1 MSERLISISI
11 DNKKLNKELNELRR
25 RNLPRNM
32 TNVVNK
38 LAFDG
43 TAALKEEMKKVFKNP
58 TNWTLNAFKVIK
70 AKPFETSASIVTR
83 DLSPGYNKG
92 TAAARYLSPDVF
104 GGERGMKPSEH
115 ALSQVSGGQ
124 YWVPGR
130 DAPLDAHGNIK
141 PSEIKA
147 ILSHLSLYDDPNKN
161 LSDKRSAY
169 LKRRTKNRSP
179 QNANGQRGQYF
190 VGHSKSG
197 HPIGVYKYSGTPGKI
212 LEIIRFIQTLPH
224 YRTILRAQQVIDQ
237 VIEKRARYHVEQEI
251 AIRTRKI
258 LEGKS

>member
-1 MSERLISISI
+1 MSKPLISISI
-11 DNKKLNKELNELRR
+11 NNKTLNKELNELRR

-43 TAALKEEMKKVFKNP
+43 TAALKEEMKKIFKKP
-58 TNWTLNAFKVIK
+58 TNWTLNSFKVIK
-70 AKPFETSASIVTR
+70 AQPFKTSSAIATR

-115 ALSQVSGGQ
+115 ALSKVSGGQ
-124 YWVPGR
+124 YWIPGR

-141 PSEIKA
+141 PSEIRA
-147 ILSHLSLYDDPNKN
+147 ILSHLSLYDDPDKN
-161 LSDKRSAY
+161 LSDKRAAY
-169 LKRRTKNRSP
+169 LQKRTKNRGP
-179 QNANGQRGQYF
+179 KNANGQRGQYF
-190 VGHSKSG
+190 VGHSKEG

-212 LEIIRFIQTLPH
+212 LEIIRFVPTIPH
-224 YRTILRAQQVIDQ
+224 YHKILPVQQIVDQ
-237 VIEKRARYHVEQEI
+237 VIEKRARYHVEEEI